1 MFSLLLLGYS
11 HNLFYTRELHS
22 YNKLLAQTNQ
32 RLDAIDL
39 KVTNVKK
46 KISSGTSLLL
56 IGGIAFFTLG
66 LLVILRLDPVFW
78 LFSQIIPDVQV
89 IEVVGVTIQLLGQA
103 LVVFGTIHST
113 AHNLISNMQNERR
126 ITMEGFAQNNQQLQ
140 NKLLNEQQALKTGY
154 AQVMAKIDALIAS
167 QKPVEIQSKTVI
179 PSNCKFCGTRIEQGY
194 FCPKCGKAN

>member
-1 MFSLLLLGYS
+1 M
-11 HNLFYTRELHS
+11 
-22 YNKLLAQTNQ
+22 
-32 RLDAIDL
+32 
-39 KVTNVKK
+39 
-46 KISSGTSLLL
+46 
-56 IGGIAFFTLG
+56 IGGIALFTLG

-103 LVVFGTIHST
+103 LVVFGAIHST

-140 NKLLNEQQALKTGY
+140 NRLLNEQQALKTGY
-154 AQVMAKIDALIAS
+154 TQVMAKIDALIAS
-167 QKPVEIQSKTVI
+167 QKTVEIQSKTVI
-179 PSNCKFCGTRIEQGY
+179 PNCKFCGTRIDQGY